1 MRALIA
7 ASPARHPLGGSLAV
21 AFVTASV
28 LVVSLLVAPP
38 FASAKTAEELKTEL
52 DALKSETKQAG
63 NAWDR
68 AYWKLDHA
76 EERVKA
82 TDKKLARTRKELVAA
97 RRKLGERASLI
108 YRRGNG
114 DPIEFILGAAN
125 FEDLIKRFDYMR
137 FIGAADADSVA
148 TVKRLRTKLTA
159 QRATLIK
166 ERKSSAS
173 ALASLKVERD
183 RLQSRLKDK
192 EADFK
197 RVKAELDRVRGGP
210 NRPSGMA
217 AVAGANGMVFPVVGS
232 YYYSDTWGAARSGG
246 RSHKGTDIMAPRGTP
261 VVAVRS
267 GSVSSKTGGLG
278 GKVIW
283 LSGDNGWSFYYAHLD
298 GWAVRSGHVR
308 AGQIIGYVGSTGN
321 AAGGAA
327 HLHFEIRPSGSPVNP
342 YPYLRAME

>member
-1 MRALIA
+1 MRALAA
-7 ASPARHPLGGSLAV
+7 ASHARHPLGGSYAV
-21 AFVTASV
+21 ALVTALV
-28 LVVSLLVAPP
+28 LVATLLVAPLS
-38 FASAKTAEELKTEL
+38 ANAKTAEELKAEL
-52 DALKSETKQAG
+52 DELKSQTQQAG

-82 TDKKLARTRKELVAA
+82 TDKKLARTKKELASA
-97 RRKLGERASLI
+97 RRKLSERASLI

-114 DPIEFILGAAN
+114 DPIEFILGAAS
-125 FEDLIKRFDYMR
+125 FEDLIRRFDYMR
-137 FIGAADADSVA
+137 FISAADADSVA
-148 TVKRLRTKLTA
+148 TVKRIRAKLTS
-159 QRATLIK
+159 QRATLAK
-166 ERKSSAS
+166 EQKSSAK

-183 RLQSRLKDK
+183 RLHSRLKEK

-210 NRPSGMA
+210 NRPSGQA
-217 AVAGANGMVFPVVGS
+217 AVAGPNGMVFPVVGS

-246 RSHKGTDIMAPRGTP
+246 RTHQGTDIMAQTGTP
-261 VVAVRS
+261 VVAILS
-267 GSVSSKTGGLG
+267 GSVSSSNHGLG
-278 GKVIW
+278 GKAIW

-308 AGQIIGYVGSTGN
+308 AGQIIGYVGATGN
-321 AAGGAA
+321 AAGGAP
-327 HLHFEIRPSGSPVNP
+327 HLHLQIEPHGSPVNP